1 MTIPWE
7 NPMFWL
13 AGVGFSLF
21 TGLLAGSYPAFY
33 LSSFVP
39 VKVLKGTFRAG
50 PLAAIPRKALVVLQF
65 TVSVVLIISTIVVFK
80 QIQFARDRPVG
91 YSREGLLVM
100 ENTTSELHDHFAAL
114 RNDLISS
121 GMVTEV
127 AESSSPPTG
136 VNNSRRNIEWRG
148 KDPSLPVDFGNV
160 RVTAGYG
167 KVVGWQFVEGRD
179 FAGGF
184 ATDSGAVV
192 INEAAVKYMGLKNP
206 VGEVL
211 KFGNKERIVVGV
223 IKDML
228 MQSPFEPV
236 KQTVFY
242 LSPEDVEY
250 INMRINPAVSA
261 HEAVA
266 KIAAICKTYAPAVP
280 FACKFA
286 DEAYASKFSN
296 EERIGKLA
304 TVFAIL
310 AIFISCL
317 GLFGMATF
325 MAEQRLKEIGLRKV
339 LGASVVNLWGL
350 LSKEFVALVLIALVV
365 AIPLAYYFMYNWL
378 QNYTYRS
385 GMSWWIFAATAAGAL
400 LIAVLTVSYQSIK
413 AALMNPVQTLRNE

>member
-1 MTIPWE
+1 
-7 NPMFWL
+7 
-13 AGVGFSLF
+13 
-21 TGLLAGSYPAFY
+21 
-33 LSSFVP
+33 
-39 VKVLKGTFRAG
+39 
-50 PLAAIPRKALVVLQF
+50 
-65 TVSVVLIISTIVVFK
+65 
-80 QIQFARDRPVG
+80 
-91 YSREGLLVM
+91 M
-100 ENTTSELHDHFAAL
+100 ENTTSELHDHFAAF

-250 INMRINPAVSA
+250 INMRIDPAVSA

-266 KIAAICKTYAPAVP
+266 KIAA
-280 FACKFA
+280 
-286 DEAYASKFSN
+286 DEAYAGKFSN

>member
-1 MTIPWE
+1 
-7 NPMFWL
+7 
-13 AGVGFSLF
+13 
-21 TGLLAGSYPAFY
+21 
-33 LSSFVP
+33 
-39 VKVLKGTFRAG
+39 
-50 PLAAIPRKALVVLQF
+50 
-65 TVSVVLIISTIVVFK
+65 
-80 QIQFARDRPVG
+80 
-91 YSREGLLVM
+91 M
-100 ENTTSELHDHFAAL
+100 ETTTSELHDHFAAF
-114 RNDLISS
+114 RNDLVTS

-136 VNNSRRNIEWRG
+136 VNNTRSNVEWRG
-148 KDPSLPVDFGNV
+148 KDPSMTVDFGNI

-184 ATDSGAVV
+184 ATDSGAVI

-206 VGEVL
+206 IGEVV
-211 KFGNKERIVVGV
+211 KWNNRNRVVVGV

-236 KQTVFY
+236 KQTLFY
-242 LSPEDVEY
+242 LSPEDVEF

-261 HEAVA
+261 HDAVT

-280 FACKFA
+280 FTYKFA
-286 DEAYASKFSN
+286 DEAYAGKFSN
-296 EERIGKLA
+296 EQRIGKLA

-317 GLFGMATF
+317 GLFGMATY
-325 MAEQRLKEIGLRKV
+325 MAEQRIKEIGLRKV
-339 LGASVVNLWGL
+339 LGATVFNLWGL
-350 LSKEFVALVLIALVV
+350 LSKEFVTLVLIALVV

-385 GMSWWIFAATAAGAL
+385 ALSWWIFAAAAGGAL

-413 AALMNPVQTLRNE
+413 AALMNPVQTLRTE